1 MKYKD
6 IPSEKLVQKLLATS
20 FESPT
25 ANRDVYDWC
34 DSLLK
39 HIRFLEN
46 ERLKLIK
53 KYGEEVR
60 GGLRVPTE
68 KEHDFWE
75 EFNPIKDME
84 INEEIKKCPI
94 QRDWFT
100 DEKCQYPDE
109 KELWISPSEIGILI
123 GNETKT

>member
-6 IPSEKLVQKLLATS
+6 LPSEKLVQKLLATS

-46 ERLKLIK
+46 ERVKLVK
-53 KYGEEVR
+53 KYGEGTDGNFKVSKEKLQDFMQEFEK
-60 GGLRVPTE
+60 LR
-68 KEHDFWE
+68 
-75 EFNPIKDME
+75 DME
-84 INEEIKKCPI
+84 INERIGKCPI
-94 QRDWFT
+94 TRDWF
-100 DEKCQYPDE
+100 DDDKCSYPEEKI
-109 KELWISPSEIGILI
+109 LWITPREIGILVNI
-123 GNETKT
+123 E